1 MKKKIGIFF
10 GQGKYKEQDI
20 EDLESRIVE
29 ITPEI
34 EQEYSEEI
42 KLYKEAVEQNT
53 DLRVELVWD
62 K

>member
-1 MKKKIGIFF
+1 MKRKIGIFF

-20 EDLESRIVE
+20 KDLETRIVE

-34 EQEYSEEI
+34 EQDYTEEI
-42 KLYKEAVEQNT
+42 KIYREAVKENYN
-53 DLRVELVWD
+53 LRMELVWE